1 MNKEEFLQTLD
12 QRLQTLPQSDRERS
26 VHYFS
31 EIIDDRMED
40 GMSEEEAVA
49 DLESIDAIV
58 EDILNEREEAEVS
71 STIQP
76 SKTRRFPLWLTIL
89 LLVLGSPVWVP
100 LFLTAISVATT
111 LYLCLW
117 IILACVYL
125 TAVSLVFGGVAGFFA
140 VFSAAGVY
148 GAPAAVFLAGASFFC
163 IGGGILLFFP
173 ATWFAKWIVKLTKWC
188 VLRLGEMFTAKG
200 VKR

>member
-125 TAVSLVFGGVAGFFA
+125 AAVSLVFGGVAGFFA